1 MKVFRTIM
9 VSITTLAVVVATTFF
24 LIGYFKT
31 KPGGIFVD
39 SNPSSDVYI
48 DGALVGTTPY
58 TGTHEAGEI
67 DIMLVPRS
75 STTPLVSYETKLTL
89 VAGIQTALRCEFGKT
104 EDVSSGDI
112 ISFDKLSG
120 SETGLIVITTPEN
133 AQVSVDGVP
142 QGFTPYRSTQI
153 SPAKHQISIKAP
165 GYTDRIM
172 SVKTQAG
179 YRLSLFA
186 KLAKNEEPFPSPTPE
201 PKEKVSVLIL
211 TTPTGF
217 LRVRTSPGL
226 GGEEIA
232 QVPSGSRYPYL
243 DEDVATGWV
252 KIQYKDPA
260 PGLPEGITGWV
271 SGEYVE
277 KSKTE
282 SN

>member
-1 MKVFRTIM
+1 M
-9 VSITTLAVVVATTFF
+9 
-24 LIGYFKT
+24 
-31 KPGGIFVD
+31 
-39 SNPSSDVYI
+39 
-48 DGALVGTTPY
+48 
-58 TGTHEAGEI
+58 
-67 DIMLVPRS
+67 
-75 STTPLVSYETKLTL
+75 
-89 VAGIQTALRCEFGKT
+89 
-104 EDVSSGDI
+104 
-112 ISFDKLSG
+112 
-120 SETGLIVITTPEN
+120 
-133 AQVSVDGVP
+133 
-142 QGFTPYRSTQI
+142 
-153 SPAKHQISIKAP
+153 
-165 GYTDRIM
+165 
-172 SVKTQAG
+172 
-179 YRLSLFA
+179 
-186 KLAKNEEPFPSPTPE
+186 
-201 PKEKVSVLIL
+201 IL